1 MYTPQ
6 AEREL
11 LLKERKAR
19 IEAEREKEELMKRL
33 QQYEAEAKAANQALV
48 GINAQFN
55 TITLL
60 TKPLI
65 FTITY
70 IIYPIVILLYKC

>member
-1 MYTPQ
+1 MAVESWHVSTCIPPQ

-48 GINAQFN
+48 RQ
-55 TITLL
+55 
-60 TKPLI
+60 
-65 FTITY
+65 
-70 IIYPIVILLYKC
+70 

>member
-1 MYTPQ
+1 MEVQQMKAQAKEEKARNLVTTNGSWELARQYMYTLQ

-48 GINAQFN
+48 RQ
-55 TITLL
+55 
-60 TKPLI
+60 
-65 FTITY
+65 
-70 IIYPIVILLYKC
+70 

>member
-48 GINAQFN
+48 RH
-55 TITLL
+55 
-60 TKPLI
+60 
-65 FTITY
+65 
-70 IIYPIVILLYKC
+70 